1 MLCRFICLNI
11 IFPPDT
17 NLNPMERFCCMGTQ
31 ARPSAKMPWKESYG
45 TWLEFSRL
53 SIDAQ

>member
-17 NLNPMERFCCMGTQ
+17 NLNPMERFCCVGTQ
-31 ARPSAKMPWKESYG
+31 AHPSAKMPWKESYG